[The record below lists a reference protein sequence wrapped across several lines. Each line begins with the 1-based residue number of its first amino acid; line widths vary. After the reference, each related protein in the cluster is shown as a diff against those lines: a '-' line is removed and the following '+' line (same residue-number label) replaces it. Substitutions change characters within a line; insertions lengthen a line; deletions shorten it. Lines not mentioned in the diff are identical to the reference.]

1 VKEILERLET
11 RGSVFCGSSVT
22 VIVMMGMVV
31 IAKLGYLNGW
41 MIWKTGSNNPLML

>member
-1 VKEILERLET
+1 
-11 RGSVFCGSSVT
+11 
-22 VIVMMGMVV
+22 V